1 MSKMRSLLAVAALA
15 AAAGT
20 ASAAVET
27 WNQAWAF
34 PLSPNDATL
43 VFPKF
48 DTLGGTRVLTK
59 VEMLT
64 NSTMTANVTAEND
77 SVIPAPGFGVNL
89 SGFVTVAF
97 GSLNGFN
104 ALSQGASAGV
114 AATDGISG
122 SGPDFHDFGALAD
135 SGSGATDTTSG
146 LAAFIA
152 PGTISAFVHGEG
164 GFSVTG
170 STNSSNNVSN
180 FMGSGDVT
188 INYYWEAV
196 PAPASLALL
205 GMGGLVIGRR
215 RR

>member
-1 MSKMRSLLAVAALA
+1 MLNMRSLMVVTALA

-27 WNQAWAF
+27 YTQNWAF
-34 PLSPNDATL
+34 PLSPNNATL

-64 NSTMTANVTAEND
+64 NSTMTANITAENN
-77 SVIPAPGFGVNL
+77 SALPAPAFTVNL

-104 ALSQGASAGV
+104 ALNQAAGASV
-114 AATDGISG
+114 AATDGITG
-122 SGPDFHDFGALAD
+122 SGPDFNDFGALAD

-146 LAAFIA
+146 LASFTA
-152 PGTISAFVHGEG
+152 PGTINANIFGSG
-164 GFSVTG
+164 GFSVGG
-170 STNSSNNVSN
+170 STDSTQNVSIFQGN
-180 FMGSGDVT
+180 GDVT
-188 INYYWEAV
+188 INYYWEPI

-205 GMGGLVIGRR
+205 GMGGLVISRR

>member
-34 PLSPNDATL
+34 PLSPNNTTL

-77 SVIPAPGFGVNL
+77 SILPAPAFSVNL

-97 GSLNGFN
+97 GTLNGFN
-104 ALSQGASAGV
+104 GLSQGAGASV

-122 SGPDFHDFGALAD
+122 SGPDYNNFGALSD

-146 LAAFIA
+146 LAAYTA
-152 PGTISAFVHGEG
+152 PGTINADVFGSG
-164 GFSVTG
+164 GFSVSG
-170 STNSSNNVSN
+170 STNSTLNVSN
-180 FMGSGDVT
+180 FQGFGDVT
-188 INYYWEAV
+188 INYYWETV